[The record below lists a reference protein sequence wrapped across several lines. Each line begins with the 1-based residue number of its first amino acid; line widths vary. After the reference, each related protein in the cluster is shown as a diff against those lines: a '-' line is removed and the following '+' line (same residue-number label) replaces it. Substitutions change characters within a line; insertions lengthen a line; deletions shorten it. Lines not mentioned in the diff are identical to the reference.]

1 MANQHSQATTAPNSP
16 TRRSSRS
23 AVPAGQMSFLAEDL
37 IARQEGIA
45 PSDAFSALLSE
56 SGNTEEP
63 IDREKVV
70 RRLIE
75 RLADES

>member
-1 MANQHSQATTAPNSP
+1 
-16 TRRSSRS
+16 
-23 AVPAGQMSFLAEDL
+23 MSFLAEDL

-45 PSDAFSALLSE
+45 PSDAFSVLLSE
-56 SGNTEEP
+56 SGNADEP

-75 RLADES
+75 HLADES